1 MGNYFKDFV
10 QECVLKNGSL
20 LTTELSNG
28 EDLFSD
34 KNLSIVSDFL
44 KAFRPEFTKKN
55 KEAKEKN
62 SENKYNK
69 AKVWRVCDIFNG
81 AVFCDDFTQI
91 KSNYENLKESIIKIL
106 LHCYWLM
113 YLKSDQQHMQI
124 TLDGYYKDDI
134 NQYFSVDREWS
145 AGETFTRITLDSLL
159 FIILLI
165 KQIKKESTISLENC
179 IQDILKLC
187 NDDTWKKG
195 LVWAD
200 AKSISSDSIVNIML
214 FLCDPEHY
222 LPIPAQNKKQL
233 INNKLKDLVTNENM
247 ISDLPKEMSD
257 IDKNLFAIRK
267 KLLQVKNSEDKS
279 LFSQLNPFWDERILP
294 FWDETVEQLNNKTL
308 SDESLLK
315 YKKAMVLYGPPGTSK
330 SFQARRIAEGM
341 VAKALF
347 DVNNKDIVS
356 SIDGLQDCFAS
367 HIHILQMHPSYTYE
381 DFIIG
386 KSIDNNTIILKFG
399 ELFRIIN
406 SIEENDK
413 IPHFII
419 LDEINRVDISR
430 VFGELFTAMEPS
442 YRNKGIEL
450 SIDINGFSTEDRK
463 GIKENLKDNNK
474 LILKIPENM
483 YFIGTMNMID
493 FSLEQVDF
501 ALRRRFLWRLSTY
514 DSKRLIEII
523 SEKVKQKSLPQ
534 PPEDYFNCC
543 TALNNEI
550 EWENSLG
557 EDYLI
562 GHSFFT
568 EIVDIYFEVND
579 WDTAKNILWQV
590 SIMPTLKAYCGTM
603 DKVMKED
610 FIKKCGEAF
619 KIS

>member
-179 IQDILKLC
+179 NQDILKLC

>member
-91 KSNYENLKESIIKIL
+91 KSNYENLKESIIKI
-106 LHCYWLM
+106 CYWLM

-386 KSIDNNTIILKFG
+386 KSIDNNTIILKCG
-399 ELFRIIN
+399 ELFLIIN